1 MLKSP
6 WYLLMCSLCVFL
18 HQWVKKR
25 ESWTL
30 VHSRESSRPERVI
43 LVVLKRTRET
53 RPTQVS
59 FNLSDNYPA
68 SHYTMTLSFLYF
80 KQFVN
85 TLLERYLPKPTE
97 SGYSWRFI
105 LARNEWTLYL
115 PFRKCIDLLDILDA
129 FFILVN
135 YLSYG
140 PYSSFAPS
148 YDSSF
153 SNITKEDT
161 DLLLATYGDET
172 GLQYALRYVK
182 WSLGCKSFNLLTEAF
197 VREAI
202 KQKNFYQL
210 FTIVYTLIYVI
221 LKKYT
226 REVYI
231 KNVLC
236 IKSQRCCSFMH
247 QSQIHG
253 SFCHK
258 AIRREVLLY

>member
-1 MLKSP
+1 M
-6 WYLLMCSLCVFL
+6 
-18 HQWVKKR
+18 
-25 ESWTL
+25 
-30 VHSRESSRPERVI
+30 
-43 LVVLKRTRET
+43 
-53 RPTQVS
+53 
-59 FNLSDNYPA
+59 
-68 SHYTMTLSFLYF
+68 
-80 KQFVN
+80 
-85 TLLERYLPKPTE
+85 
-97 SGYSWRFI
+97 
-105 LARNEWTLYL
+105 
-115 PFRKCIDLLDILDA
+115 
-129 FFILVN
+129 N

-210 FTIVYTLIYVI
+210 FTIVCTLIYVI

-226 REVYI
+226 RELYI

-236 IKSQRCCSFMH
+236 IKSQRCGSFMH